1 MEFSLQRV
9 CMLRVYGVWAHHH
22 YNTDY
27 HYDFHVIYLRSSC
40 WDMSLLHHCELSG
53 TNKFKQPIKQML
65 LLKSASN
72 QLILGGGMEVK

>member
-1 MEFSLQRV
+1 
-9 CMLRVYGVWAHHH
+9 
-22 YNTDY
+22 
-27 HYDFHVIYLRSSC
+27 
-40 WDMSLLHHCELSG
+40 MSLLHHCELSG